1 MLIWASIV
9 IRIVSWLKYR
19 DAYLVVLFQIKTR
32 EETGW
37 SAIILTIYSDH
48 YLLLYLFMNVN
59 NYDVKLGSWYQGL
72 VLYVMERKVYR
83 IYHLILGNTS
93 DNDNNNNIY
102 DLYSAIYLASLAI
115 HRRWG
120 RSVKVLNWASMVHS
134 RKVNIVH
141 RLVWRDASWDFFWM
155 SPQKAKFWV
164 QMGASSTKSVQWSRT
179 LDPHMSLTESSEHS
193 AVCLQNEDPAWRCG
207 TGSDLGGTGEQVR
220 AASCIQVVSPCIV
233 SGTWSEASGA
243 HEGLGWYGR
252 TCEYQSGDEQQRS
265 EWIEACRGLF
275 QEVQQVNY
283 CSNRVWR
290 WWRRVWGTPQLCL

>member
-1 MLIWASIV
+1 MMILAIPNILTMFNDSG
-9 IRIVSWLKYR
+9 
-19 DAYLVVLFQIKTR
+19 LVV
-32 EETGW
+32 
-37 SAIILTIYSDH
+37 
-48 YLLLYLFMNVN
+48 N
-59 NYDVKLGSWYQGL
+59 N
-72 VLYVMERKVYR
+72 
-83 IYHLILGNTS
+83 
-93 DNDNNNNIY
+93 NNNNIY

-134 RKVNIVH
+134 RKVIIVH

-283 CSNRVWR
+283 CSNRAF
-290 WWRRVWGTPQLCL
+290 